1 MTEELSAKISDAVN
15 RLVRE
20 FQPDSIYLFGSHA
33 WGSPNQDSDVDLFV
47 VVPHSSERPVKRMQR
62 AFRCLRGVGFPKD
75 VIVSTRANFNRY
87 RRVPASLTHRIAT
100 QGRILYGTSAN

>member
-1 MTEELSAKISDAVN
+1 MTEQLSAKISDAVD

-20 FQPDSIYLFGSHA
+20 FQPDSVYLFGSHA
-33 WGSPNQDSDVDLFV
+33 WGVPTKDSDVDLFV
-47 VVPHSSERPVKRMQR
+47 VVPQSNERPVERMQR
-62 AFRCLRGVGFPKD
+62 AIRCLRGIGFPKD

-100 QGRILYGTSAN
+100 QGRILYGSGAE